1 MNTFTKGNKSG
12 VKESAG
18 SLGFSQNQVSA
29 SFQNLCFP
37 LLVFLLMLLVLFFPD
52 VDMAVS
58 KLTLLAHSFRELFSS
73 DCPEVS
79 AFLCVACS

>member
-18 SLGFSQNQVSA
+18 SLGFGQNQVSA

-37 LLVFLLMLLVLFFPD
+37 LLAFLLMLLVFFPG

-58 KLTLLAHSFRELFSS
+58 KPALLAHSFRELFSS
-73 DCPEVS
+73 ECPEVS
-79 AFLCVACS
+79 AFPCVACS